1 MHMDIADLR
10 SFYRTTQGDL
20 VRRHLTAAIRRY
32 WRDLSGL
39 DVAAVGYAAPY
50 ARAFV
55 EEAARVALLMPA
67 GQGGTPWPPG
77 QRNLAALIE
86 EDSLPLRDQSV
97 DRVLLVHAIEP
108 SVALRGLMSEVF
120 RVLKPMG
127 QVLAIVPNRRG
138 LWARSEK
145 TPFGTGR
152 PFSGSQLAHLFESHD
167 FAVEGWSH
175 ALFGLPG
182 TGRFAL
188 RSAAPLEF
196 AGKIFWP
203 GFSGVV
209 LMLATKEILGL
220 KPQGRAFR
228 LLQAIP
234 ELIPSP
240 AAPSPTRVR
249 L

>member
-10 SFYRTTQGDL
+10 SFYRTTQGEL
-20 VRRHLTAAIRRY
+20 VRRHLTVAIRRY

-39 DVAAVGYAAPY
+39 EVVGLGYAAPY
-50 ARAFV
+50 ARAFLD
-55 EEAARVALLMPA
+55 EAARVTLLMPA
-67 GQGGTPWPPG
+67 GQGVTPWPPG
-77 QRNLAALIE
+77 RANLATLIE
-86 EDSLPLRDQSV
+86 EDALPLRDQSV

-108 SVALRGLMSEVF
+108 SVALRGLMNEVF

-127 QVLAIVPNRRG
+127 EVLAIVPNRRG
-138 LWARSEK
+138 PWARSET

-152 PFSGSQLAHLFESHD
+152 PFSRSQLAHLFESHG

-188 RSAAPLEF
+188 RTAGILER
-196 AGKIFWP
+196 AGSLLWP
-203 GFSGVV
+203 GFSGAV
-209 LMLATKEILGL
+209 LMLATKEIQGL

-228 LLQAIP
+228 ILQAIP
-234 ELIPSP
+234 ELIPAQAS
-240 AAPSPTRVR
+240 PSPTRNR
-249 L
+249 I